1 MGTDSFVIYVK
12 TEDVYEDIADNV
24 KKWFDISNNST
35 DDKRPLTK
43 GEGENKLIFSRI
55 NQVERL

>member
-12 TEDVYEDIADNV
+12 TKDVYEDIADNV
-24 KKWFDISNNST
+24 KKWFGISNNNT
-35 DDKRPLTK
+35 DNKRPLIK
-43 GEGENKLIFSRI
+43 GENEKELIFSKI

>member
-24 KKWFDISNNST
+24 KKCFDISNNGT
-35 DDKRPLTK
+35 DDKRPQKVRTK
-43 GEGENKLIFSRI
+43 TNWSFQR
-55 NQVERL
+55 

>member
-43 GEGENKLIFSRI
+43 GEDENKLIFSRI
-55 NQVERL
+55 N